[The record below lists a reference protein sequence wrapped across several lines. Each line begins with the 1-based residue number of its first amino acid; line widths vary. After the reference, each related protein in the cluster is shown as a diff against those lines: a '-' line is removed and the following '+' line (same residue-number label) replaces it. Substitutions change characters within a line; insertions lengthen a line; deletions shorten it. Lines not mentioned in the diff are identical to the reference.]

1 VRTGEDPGGQGVP
14 QDVNA
19 CAVPTQPLIGGVNGF
34 LDHAPTDRLAQRGDM
49 SNENLATCGLRPLV
63 KKIVG
68 DGLTCRPRER
78 QHVSSAAFAQ
88 GDPDGAC
95 LPVDVV

>member
-49 SNENLATCGLRPLV
+49 SNENLASPVAPGSGSTSARRPLPKV
-63 KKIVG
+63 IRMVPA
-68 DGLTCRPRER
+68 C
-78 QHVSSAAFAQ
+78 QSMSSRLSRTTRCF
-88 GDPDGAC
+88 
-95 LPVDVV
+95 